1 MKKLFPL
8 FILLSFLSLA
18 NEYTLE
24 DLEQMKKDNIISL
37 EDYEILKNDLLG
49 IKDEI
54 FDYYS
59 LKINHYSVS
68 TDYKVINKNGTNFL
82 DVSDF
87 ITLIGLEN
95 YNHDLKTK
103 KLEIYL
109 GETLK
114 KVILYYDKNY
124 IDFDNTIIK
133 EDNLFEIIQNKIFLR
148 EDIFEK
154 IFLNSLD
161 IRKKDL
167 KMSMFLS
174 FTAPSDI
181 SKILDATKMK
191 LENENN
197 KNVLIFRERKELF
210 DLGYLRARANISYTK
225 NGFDWNA
232 DLAYQGSLLF
242 GQFNTTYDIKN
253 KRLGDLIL
261 DYPNIWN
268 NHSLRIENRNNDGY
282 RNFALNFFKDN
293 GYYKSGE
300 KLIIK
305 ESVPLGSRAEL
316 LYMGTPV
323 DLQDEK
329 NGFITFDNDNIKS
342 DRNYELK
349 LYTPDGKITIKPIN
363 TLTENNKQREKDIKY
378 NISLVEHPKYNHN
391 VTGSINLYYGITN
404 KLTIGATLSKDLEL
418 YRSPVDKTDELKPR
432 FVYSGNANLIFS
444 SVLNGLSYS
453 LKTGVNQVFNNEY
466 DEQHRKLTEKNSFNY
481 GIDLRYDKYRLNFAE
496 EIFGN
501 YYDKS
506 LDRKIE
512 LKYEPFKNL
521 RLGYTHSSTFMKK
534 NNDPIMSN
542 IFSLDIDY
550 KLKNLLLNTS
560 ANIDLN
566 TGTFSSYRLGAYYT
580 GLQNT
585 TLRFENIWTN
595 NFKDYE
601 AKFTLYNNNYRG
613 LFDFLFE
620 ASYNSNNKAVLSFRV
635 SMKLDN
641 FVNIDANYL
650 SSGYFGINAGI
661 DKIID
666 LRNPLNKINNLDVS
680 RAEVLAFVDENNNDI
695 FDKGEK
701 QLENVEVEI
710 GNTKKTTSNDGKV
723 MFYGLTNNLE
733 HKLNVKIKKPNYI
746 LTAKEIKILS
756 KATSTVKAYIPIKP
770 MIDLS
775 GSVNFDEELNL
786 TETEKQEFYSDVL
799 IEIKDK
805 NGKTLE
811 LVAPDNTGHFD
822 VSGLFPEEYIIEISY
837 LGLKYNI
844 PSLKKNLLLT
854 YNHGDNSLNNFN
866 HNISVK
872 FSEKEI
878 ELLSRK

>member
-1 MKKLFPL
+1 MKKFFPI
-8 FILLSFLSLA
+8 FILLSFLNFS
-18 NEYTLE
+18 NEYTLD
-24 DLEQMKKDNIISL
+24 DLEQLKKDNIISL
-37 EDYEILKNDLLG
+37 EDYEILKKDLLG

-54 FDYYS
+54 FDFYS
-59 LKINHYSVS
+59 LKINHTNVS
-68 TDYKVINKNGTNFL
+68 TDYKIVNKNGTNFL
-82 DVSDF
+82 DILDF
-87 ITLIGLEN
+87 ISLIGLEN
-95 YNHDLKTK
+95 YNHDIKYK
-103 KLEIYL
+103 KIEIYL
-109 GETLK
+109 GENLK
-114 KVILYYDKNY
+114 KVILNYDKNY
-124 IDFDNTIIK
+124 IEFEGKIIT
-133 EDNLFEIIQNKIFLR
+133 EENLFQQVQNKIFLR

-154 IFLNSLD
+154 IFLNSLE
-161 IRKKDL
+161 IRKQDL
-167 KMSMFLS
+167 KLNMFLS
-174 FTAPSDI
+174 FTEPKDI
-181 SKILDATKMK
+181 SKILDATKSK

-197 KNVLIFRERKELF
+197 KNILIFREKKELF
-210 DLGYLRARANISYTK
+210 DLGYIRARLNLGYTK

-232 DLAYQGSLLF
+232 DLAYQGSLLY
-242 GQFNTTYDIKN
+242 GQFTTTYDIKN
-253 KRLGDLIL
+253 KRLGDLVL

-282 RNFALNFFKDN
+282 RNFAINFFKND
-293 GYYKSGE
+293 GYYNLSE

-316 LYMGTPV
+316 MYMGSPI
-323 DLQDEK
+323 DIQDEK
-329 NGFITFDNDNIKS
+329 NGFITFDNNNIKS

-349 LYTPDGKITIKPIN
+349 IYTPDGKIKIKPIN
-363 TLTENNKQREKDIKY
+363 TLTENNKQKEKEIKY
-378 NISLVEHPKYNHN
+378 NISLVEHPKYDHN
-391 VTGSINLYYGITN
+391 ITGNINLFYGITN
-404 KLTIGATLSKDLEL
+404 NLTIGANLSKDLEL
-418 YRSPVDKTDELKPR
+418 FRSPVDRTDELKPR
-432 FVYSGNANLIFS
+432 YVYSGNANLIFS
-444 SVLNGLSYS
+444 SVFNGLSYS

-466 DEQHRKLTEKNSFNY
+466 DEQHRKLNQKNSFNY
-481 GIDLRYDKYRLNFAE
+481 GIDLRYSKYRLNFSE

-521 RLGYTHSSTFMKK
+521 RLGYTHNSTFFK
-534 NNDPIMSN
+534 NGNSPIMVN
-542 IFSLDIDY
+542 NFSMDIDY
-550 KLKNLLLNTS
+550 KIKNLLLNTS
-560 ANIDLN
+560 VNIDLN
-566 TGTFSSYRLGAYYT
+566 NGTFSQYRLGAYYT

-613 LFDFLFE
+613 LFDFMFE
-620 ASYNSNNKAVLSFRV
+620 ASYNSNNKAVLAFRV
-635 SMKLDN
+635 SMKLDDFLN
-641 FVNIDANYL
+641 VDANYL
-650 SSGYFGINAGI
+650 SNGYFGINAGI

-666 LRNPLNKINNLDVS
+666 LKNPMNKINNLDVS
-680 RAEVLAFVDENNNDI
+680 RAEVVAFVDENNNDI
-695 FDKGEK
+695 FDKGEQFLK
-701 QLENVEVEI
+701 DIEVEI
-710 GNTKKTTSNDGKV
+710 GNIKKTTSDDGKV

-733 HKLNVKIKKPNYI
+733 HKLNIKIKKPNFI

-770 MIDLS
+770 MIDLT
-775 GSVNFDEELNL
+775 GFVNFDDELNL
-786 TETEKQEFYSDVL
+786 DEKEKQEFYSDVL

-811 LVAPDNTGHFD
+811 LVAPDDTGHFD

-854 YNHGDNSLNNFN
+854 YNHNDNSLNNFN